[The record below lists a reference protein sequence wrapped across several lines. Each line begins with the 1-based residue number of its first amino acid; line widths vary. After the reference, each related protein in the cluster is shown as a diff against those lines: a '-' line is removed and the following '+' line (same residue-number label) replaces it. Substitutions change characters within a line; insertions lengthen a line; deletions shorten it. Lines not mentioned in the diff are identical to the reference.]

1 MSFIFET
8 LVWKDDSGFVPGLA
22 KEWKYDEE
30 ENAYTFKLR
39 NDVTW
44 HDGTKFT
51 ADDVVFTFDYTKE
64 HPYQWV
70 DSSIVRQAE
79 AVDKYTV
86 KLYLSQ
92 PYAPFL
98 NDIAGTQPILPKHIW
113 QNVTEPEKF
122 TAPQAVIGTGP
133 YILADYSREHGTY
146 LYKAYTDYYLGK
158 PGMDEIKFV
167 KISAE
172 MIPAALKEGSV
183 NAGSVPPEVVSEMK
197 QKRLTVIMAPYAW
210 NAKLMINHKK
220 APLSS
225 KQFRQALAYAID
237 RKSLVQITQRSHA
250 MAGSPGMIPP
260 TSGWYNPDTPQY
272 EYDPVKAKQLLQG
285 LGYRLKN
292 GYLIKDG
299 QELRLELIATSR
311 LAGSSFKDVGQF
323 VAQQLEEVGIKVDFK
338 TMEAKTVDA
347 RVGAWDFDL
356 AICGHGGLYE
366 PSILNKVILG
376 KGFNSA
382 RYDSNQALN
391 QLLKA
396 QLSEMDAGKRQD
408 MVSQIQEIYAEELP
422 ALTLYYPNWYWA
434 HDGSIDLFYTKDGIA
449 SGIPVPLN
457 RLSFVK

>member
-1 MSFIFET
+1 
-8 LVWKDDSGFVPGLA
+8 
-22 KEWKYDEE
+22 
-30 ENAYTFKLR
+30 
-39 NDVTW
+39 
-44 HDGTKFT
+44 
-51 ADDVVFTFDYTKE
+51 
-64 HPYQWV
+64 
-70 DSSIVRQAE
+70 
-79 AVDKYTV
+79 
-86 KLYLSQ
+86 
-92 PYAPFL
+92 
-98 NDIAGTQPILPKHIW
+98 
-113 QNVTEPEKF
+113 
-122 TAPQAVIGTGP
+122 
-133 YILADYSREHGTY
+133 
-146 LYKAYTDYYLGK
+146 
-158 PGMDEIKFV
+158 
-167 KISAE
+167 
-172 MIPAALKEGSV
+172 
-183 NAGSVPPEVVSEMK
+183 
-197 QKRLTVIMAPYAW
+197 
-210 NAKLMINHKK
+210 
-220 APLSS
+220 
-225 KQFRQALAYAID
+225 
-237 RKSLVQITQRSHA
+237 

-356 AICGHGGLYE
+356 AIYGHGGLYE

-408 MVSQIQEIYAEELP
+408 TVFQIQEIYAEELP